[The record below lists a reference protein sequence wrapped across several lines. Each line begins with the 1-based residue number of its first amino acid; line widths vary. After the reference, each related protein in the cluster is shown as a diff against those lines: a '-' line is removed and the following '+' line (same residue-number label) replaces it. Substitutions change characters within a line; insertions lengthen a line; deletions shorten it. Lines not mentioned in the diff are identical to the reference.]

1 LRARESNHGRRVHE
15 TRLSAGPPAV
25 FWSPRPR
32 YRAGRPAL

>member
-25 FWSPRPR
+25 
-32 YRAGRPAL
+32 